1 MNKIVPLDIEMNEI
15 ITRKDKLKKNFEKKI
30 YKCDCCFDDTKDID
44 DECKKC
50 ILVTSLIFIFIFSIS
65 LGLTIYG
72 MNNWNLDF
80 STGFQLCIAF
90 TIPLIIFLIAFIIN
104 L

>member
-1 MNKIVPLDIEMNEI
+1 MNKIVSLDIEKNEEI
-15 ITRKDKLKKNFEKKI
+15 IENNIVYKKN

-50 ILVTSLIFIFIFSIS
+50 ILVTSGIFIFIFSTG
-65 LGLTIYG
+65 LGFTIYG
-72 MNNWNLDF
+72 MNNWNLEF
-80 STGFQLCIAF
+80 STGFQLCIGF